1 MHSFSDLQLLNKMK
15 SYLIYSFIFIALVST
30 GCKKDF
36 FNIPP
41 QDALSADNF
50 YQNTEQV
57 QASTIALYNSPWFD
71 WNAKASW
78 CISELLS
85 GNAHTYSPDVI
96 NFGNFSVTGD
106 NTQLLS
112 AWNSLYSVI
121 AQSNT
126 LINNLK
132 TKVPASVP
140 APVVNNA
147 IGEARFMRAMAYF
160 YLVRIWGDVPII
172 ENSLDYV
179 GNYQINTNPVTDVY
193 KFIINDLKYAEQN
206 CDKMIRTGSVSQGK
220 VSSGSASALLAK
232 VYLYMR
238 DYSNARLKAEQVIN
252 SGEFKLYG
260 IDIAGKTY
268 ADLFK
273 TANNNNEESVAAIQ
287 WLGGS
292 SYGHGNALQSFLA
305 FNSEI
310 TGTGDG
316 YGSVTP
322 SIDLLTAF
330 EPGDLRRKPTV
341 MMQGDVYPEIN
352 QAKGGY
358 TLPAGAVA
366 QGMPA
371 FIKKYVVGTPAD
383 NGGKGAAFSTGNNTY
398 LMRYADVLLIEAEA
412 VLAGAERT
420 ADDAALIPFNKIR
433 RRAGLIPKTSITIAD
448 IYQERRMEFVFEAD
462 YWFDLGRLDGFNVT
476 SHPKAI
482 AIISNQER
490 GIYSNTTPV
499 VIWGQK
505 YTPTDANFRLP
516 YPTTETILN
525 PKLLLPPVPY
535 NFK

>member
-1 MHSFSDLQLLNKMK
+1 MK
-15 SYLIYSFIFIALVST
+15 SYLIYPFIFIAVVSSS
-30 GCKKDF
+30 CKKDF
-36 FNIPP
+36 FNLPP
-41 QDALSADNF
+41 EDTLRADNF
-50 YQNTEQV
+50 YQTTEQV
-57 QASTIALYNSPWFD
+57 QASTTALYNSPWFD

-96 NFGNFSVTGD
+96 NFGNFSVTAD

-112 AWNSLYSVI
+112 AWNSLYSVV
-121 AQSNT
+121 AQSNAV
-126 LINNLK
+126 INNLNA
-132 TKVPASVP
+132 KVPASVP
-140 APVVNNA
+140 AAVVNNA
-147 IGEARFMRAMAYF
+147 LGEARFMRAIAYF
-160 YLVRIWGDVPII
+160 YLVRTWGNVPII

-179 GNYQINTNPVTDVY
+179 NKYQINTNPVTDIY
-193 KFIINDLKYAEQN
+193 QFIINDLKFAEEN
-206 CDKMIRTGSVSQGK
+206 CTKMIRTGSVSQGR
-220 VSSGSASALLAK
+220 VSSGSAAALLAK

-238 DYSNARLKAEQVIN
+238 DYPNARLKAEKVIN

-260 IDIAGKTY
+260 VDISTKTY

-273 TANNNNEESVAAIQ
+273 TANNNNEESIAAIQ

-305 FNSEI
+305 YNSEI

-316 YGSVTP
+316 FGSVTP
-322 SIDLLTAF
+322 SIDLLTSY

-352 QAKGGY
+352 QEKGGY
-358 TLPAGAVA
+358 TLPVGAVA
-366 QGMPA
+366 QGMPV

-383 NGGKGAAFSTGNNTY
+383 NGGKGASFSTANNTY

-412 VLAGAERT
+412 VLAGAEST
-420 ADDAALIPFNKIR
+420 SDAAALIPFNKIR
-433 RRAGLIPKTSITIAD
+433 QRAGLIPKTSISIQD
-448 IYQERRMEFVFEAD
+448 IYQERRIEFVFEAD
-462 YWFDLGRLDGFNVT
+462 YWFDLGRMDGFNVT

-482 AIISNQER
+482 ESIANQER

-505 YTPTDANFRLP
+505 YTPTNANFLLP
-516 YPTTETILN
+516 YPTTESTLN